1 MAESPP
7 SANIIAI
14 EKNMMNQTLAPS
26 EKPSSVTT
34 IEPSNQPSSPPVL
47 HPNFLLVQWEIH
59 SRNGQWQAA
68 LNIAEALIAALPA
81 EPIGWIYRS
90 FALHKL
96 GRIEEARQ
104 QLLIGARRFPADWRI
119 AYNLACYVCQLG
131 DSAGALN
138 WLDRAMELGDADTL
152 KSLALDEP
160 AFKPLWQRAAQP
172 NCLITESHEQI
183 VCA

>member
-1 MAESPP
+1 MAESLS
-7 SANIIAI
+7 SAKIMAI
-14 EKNMMNQTLAPS
+14 ENMMNQTLAPS
-26 EKPSSVTT
+26 EMPTIATT
-34 IEPSNQPSSPPVL
+34 IATSIERRSPSVL

-68 LNIAEALIAALPA
+68 LNIAEALVAALPG

-96 GRIEEARQ
+96 GRVEEARQ
-104 QLLIGARRFPADWRI
+104 QLLTGARRFPADWRI

-131 DSAGALN
+131 DFAGALN
-138 WLDRAMELGDADTL
+138 WLDRAMELGDADVL

-160 AFKPLWQRAAQP
+160 AFQPLWQRASQP
-172 NCLITESHEQI
+172 VCPSTESHEQI